1 MMAGV
6 TPVPQD
12 PPARRR
18 RRVPDVP
25 TRPDGAPTAPSV
37 GAARVLVQALAAL
50 GVRDVVLAPG
60 SRSAPLAYALADA
73 DRPDGE
79 RPPNAPALRLH
90 VRVDERD
97 AAFLA
102 LGLSKASAHAG
113 DRGPGPARPVA
124 VVTTSGTAVA
134 NLHPAVLEA
143 HHAGLPLVLL
153 TADRP
158 HELRGTGANQTT
170 EQAGLFGSTVRLAV
184 DVPAPAG
191 RAGED
196 RDLRRLVSR
205 AVAAATGARS
215 GDPGPVHLN
224 LAFRDPLV
232 PGDEPWPR
240 PADAGLTHVAPRA
253 QPSEPSGLTGA
264 LPVVVEPVDERG
276 DDRGRPSRR
285 ARGAVPTVVVAGDGA
300 GPGAARLAEA
310 NGWPLLAEPSSGA
323 RQGPSAI
330 GAYRLL
336 LADDRLGGRV
346 GRVVVLGR
354 PTLTRPVQA
363 LLARP
368 DVDVLVVAS
377 RGTEWPDAARNASQ
391 VLLEVPWRM
400 RQGRVGAP
408 AGWLDAWRTADA
420 AAQEVLAGALDT
432 PEDARRSRS
441 GPRVSGWAL
450 ARAVARASAPDDV
463 LVVGSSSPVRD
474 LDLVARWDLAPL
486 VLANRGLAGIDGTI
500 ATATGIALALPHRRV
515 RAYLGDLTF
524 LHDVG
529 GLLRGPAEPAVDLQ
543 LVVANDDGGS
553 IFTTLEPG
561 DPERAEPFERVFAT
575 PHGVDVA
582 ALCAAY
588 GVRHTR
594 VVDTDGL
601 LPALAAPGTGVG
613 VVEVRVDRAHRR
625 SLAERLAVE
634 VAAAVDK
641 ALSPLS

>member
-1 MMAGV
+1 MAGV
-6 TPVPQD
+6 TPQPD
-12 PPARRR
+12 DAPAPRRR
-18 RRVPDVP
+18 RRAAPVPDHGP
-25 TRPDGAPTAPSV
+25 PAPPSV
-37 GAARVLVQALAAL
+37 AAARVVVQALAAL

-73 DRPDGE
+73 ARPDDE
-79 RPPNAPALRLH
+79 RPVGAPALRLH
-90 VRVDERD
+90 VRIDERD

-113 DRGPGPARPVA
+113 ARGPAAARPVA

-143 HHAGLPLVLL
+143 HHTGVPLVLV

-170 EQAGLFGSTVRLAV
+170 EQPGLFGPAVRLAV
-184 DVPAPAG
+184 DVPAPTG
-191 RAGED
+191 RPGED
-196 RDLRRLVSR
+196 RDLRRTVSR
-205 AVAAATGARS
+205 ALAAATGART
-215 GDPGPVHLN
+215 GDPGPVHLD

-232 PGDEPWPR
+232 PGGEPWPA
-240 PADAGLTHVAPRA
+240 PADAGLSHVVGRA
-253 QPSEPSGLTGA
+253 LPSEPAVGATGV
-264 LPVVVEPVDERG
+264 LPLVADLVADDTDAPV
-276 DDRGRPSRR
+276 RPSRR
-285 ARGAVPTVVVAGDGA
+285 ARGTVPTVVVAGDGA

-323 RQGPSAI
+323 RQGPCAI
-330 GAYRLL
+330 GAYRML

-368 DVDVLVVAS
+368 DVDVLVVAP
-377 RGTEWPDAARNASQ
+377 RGTDWPDAARNASQ

-408 AGWLDAWRTADA
+408 AGWLDAWRTADE
-420 AAQEVLAGALDT
+420 AAQEVLAGVLDT

-463 LVVGSSSPVRD
+463 LVVGSSNPVRD
-474 LDLVARWDLAPL
+474 LDLVARWDIAPL
-486 VLANRGLAGIDGTI
+486 VLANRGLAGIDGTV
-500 ATATGIALALPHRRV
+500 ATATGVALALPDRRV

-529 GLLRGPAEPAVDLQ
+529 GLLRGPLEHPVDLQ

-553 IFTTLEPG
+553 VFTTLEHG
-561 DPERAEPFERVFAT
+561 EPERADVFERVFGT

-594 VVDTDGL
+594 VVDTEGL
-601 LPALAAPGTGVG
+601 LPALAAPGTGTS

-625 SLAERLAVE
+625 SLTERVAVD

-641 ALSPLS
+641 ALSPLA

>member
-1 MMAGV
+1 MTAA
-6 TPVPQD
+6 PED
-12 PPARRR
+12 PPASRRR
-18 RRVPDVP
+18 RRAPGARDAPATPPVPAV
-25 TRPDGAPTAPSV
+25 A
-37 GAARVLVQALAAL
+37 AARVLVQALAAL

-60 SRSAPLAYALADA
+60 SRSAPLAYAVADA
-73 DRPDGE
+73 ARPDGE
-79 RPPNAPALRLH
+79 RPAGAPALRLH

-102 LGLSKASAHAG
+102 LGLAKASAHVG

-124 VVTTSGTAVA
+124 VITTSGTAVA

-143 HHAGLPLVLL
+143 HHTGLPLVLL

-170 EQAGLFGSTVRLAV
+170 EQSQLFASSVRLAV
-184 DVPAPAG
+184 DVPAPTG
-191 RAGED
+191 RPGED
-196 RDLRRLVSR
+196 RDLRRTVSR
-205 AVAAATGARS
+205 VIAAATGGRT

-232 PGDEPWPR
+232 PGVEPWP
-240 PADAGLTHVAPRA
+240 PAADAGLSTVAARA
-253 QPSEPSGLTGA
+253 LPAEPGALTSA
-264 LPVVVEPVDERG
+264 LPVLVEPVDEPG
-276 DDRGRPSRR
+276 DGRARLSRR
-285 ARGAVPTVVVAGDGA
+285 SRGAVPTVVVAGDGA
-300 GPGAARLAEA
+300 GPAAARLAEA
-310 NGWPLLAEPSSGA
+310 NGWPLLAEPSSNA
-323 RQGPSAI
+323 RQGSHAI

-336 LADDRLGGRV
+336 LADERLGGRV

-363 LLARP
+363 LLARS
-368 DVDVLVVAS
+368 DVEVLVVAP
-377 RGTEWPDAARNASQ
+377 RGADWPDAARNASQ
-391 VLLEVPWRM
+391 VLLEVPARM

-408 AGWLDAWRTADA
+408 AGWLDAWRTADE
-420 AAQEVLAGALDT
+420 AAQEVLSGVLDA

-441 GPRVSGWAL
+441 GTRVSGWAL

-463 LVVGSSSPVRD
+463 LVVGSSNPVRD

-486 VLANRGLAGIDGTI
+486 VLANRGLAGIDGTV
-500 ATATGIALALPHRRV
+500 ATATGVALALPARRV

-553 IFTTLEPG
+553 VFTTLEPG
-561 DPERAEPFERVFAT
+561 EPERAEVFERVFAT

-594 VVDTDGL
+594 VVDTEGL
-601 LPALAAPGTGVG
+601 LPALAAPGTGVS
-613 VVEVRVDRAHRR
+613 VVEVRVDRAQRR
-625 SLAERLAVE
+625 SLTERITTE

-641 ALSPLS
+641 ALTDRA